1 MPYNPAQ
8 PCVIVKHQE
17 SGTVKEY
24 QLQKTRNMPAQS
36 IEDCFKGITAKTI
49 IKSLIPQ
56 SKTQFK
62 ENLKCFIR
70 QKASTTTFEAN

>member
-1 MPYNPAQ
+1 MPYNTAQ
-8 PCVIVKHQE
+8 PCVTAKHQE
-17 SGTVKEY
+17 FDTVKEY
-24 QLQKTRNMPAQS
+24 QLQKTRNVPAQR
-36 IEDCFKGITAKTI
+36 IEDSFMGITAKTV

-70 QKASTTTFEAN
+70 QKASTTTS